1 MKVAVL
7 CNGPSREIFRDS
19 LEYEFVIG
27 CNIPWT
33 VVDATVIL
41 DVEVIH
47 YLSKHPELINIP
59 AYFSRK
65 AWMITDEIKKRKF
78 FDPYLIELVDDPKYP
93 YHSAGHIAVEAMI
106 RKGATEIDVFG
117 CDSRFTPTLES
128 YTHQYVDTSDETKRC
143 IEGWNIGWDYI
154 IENNP
159 SIKINFIKGNV

>member
-7 CNGPSREIFRDS
+7 CNGPSREVFRDS

-41 DVEVIH
+41 DPEVIH
-47 YLSKHPELINIP
+47 YLAKHPQLINIP

-78 FDPYLIELVDDPKYP
+78 FEPYLIELIDPKYP
-93 YHSAGHIAVEAMI
+93 YHSAGHVAVEAMI
-106 RKGATEIDVFG
+106 RKGATEIDIFG
-117 CDSRFTPTLES
+117 CDSWFESTIES

-143 IEGWNIGWDYI
+143 IEAWRTKWKTI

-159 SIKINFIKGNV
+159 NVTINFIKGNL